1 MLTSSEIR
9 SRFLAF
15 FKKRGHAIIPSAS
28 LVPLNDPSVLFNT
41 AGMQPLVP
49 YLLGAPHPEGTRLA
63 DSQKCVR
70 TQDIEEVGDN
80 THDTFFEMLGNWSL
94 GDYFKQ
100 DAITWSYE
108 FLTNGDDEPEGDR
121 GLGLDPNR
129 LYVTIF
135 GGNHDA
141 PRDDEALAIWKDIF
155 EKHNVAGEHIYLMD
169 GELAKKNWWSAG
181 DSGPCGPDT
190 EMFYDVTGNLN
201 KGMTRDEYLAAD
213 DKQQVVEIWN
223 DVFMEYLKE
232 GGKVTGKLKMQ
243 NVDTGSGLER
253 LTMVVQGKDNIFAT
267 DMFEGM
273 MAIIKRD
280 SSSYDER
287 AARIVADHIRTS
299 VFLIA
304 DGVTPSNTDQGY
316 ILRRLLRRAVR
327 YADVLRISQFETL
340 IDEVAKKYAGVYE
353 NIGVNLEQIKKEI
366 VDEEEKFRKTLV
378 KGLKIFER
386 IYKGPIV
393 NDHHTTTEELAQQ
406 FSGESERLLGL
417 HAFELVTAHGF
428 PREII
433 EEIAKE
439 RDIIVD
445 WEDFDKLMLKHQDL
459 SRAGAAQ
466 KFAGG
471 LADHSIETVRLHT
484 AHHLLLRALQIVL
497 GPNVHQRGS
506 NITSERLRIDFAFD
520 RKMTDEEKKEVECIV
535 NEKISEALPVTR
547 TEMSLADAEKL
558 GAEHEFG
565 AKYPER
571 VSVYSVG
578 PKDATPENPQ
588 FDKRYSIEFCGG
600 PHVNNTNELSQ
611 FRILKEEASSQGV
624 RRIKAVLESM
634 MMQIH
639 DRPR

>member
-201 KGMTRDEYLAAD
+201 KGMTRDEYLVAD

-232 GGKVTGKLKMQ
+232 GGVVIGKLEKQ

-253 LTMVVQGKDNIFAT
+253 LTMVVQKKNNIFAT
-267 DMFEGM
+267 DMFSDM
-273 MAIIKRD
+273 MNII
-280 SSSYDER
+280 SSNSKTYDER

-316 ILRRLLRRAVR
+316 ILRRLIRRAVR
-327 YADVLRISQFETL
+327 YADVLGLTCGFNPL
-340 IDEVAKKYAGVYE
+340 IEEVAKKYNGVYE
-353 NIGVNLEQIKKEI
+353 NIETNLPQIKKEI
-366 VDEEEKFRKTLV
+366 DEEGDKFWKTIENGMKQFEKFA
-378 KGLKIFER
+378 E
-386 IYKGPIV
+386 
-393 NDHHTTTEELAQQ
+393 
-406 FSGESERLLGL
+406 SGVISGIEASMLYQSY
-417 HAFELVTAHGF
+417 GF
-428 PREII
+428 PFEITQ
-433 EEIAKE
+433 ELAKE
-439 RDIIVD
+439 RGVTVD
-445 WEDFDKLMLKHQDL
+445 EVGYKEEMKKHQDL
-459 SRAGAAQ
+459 SRSGSEQ
-466 KFAGG
+466 KFKGG

-497 GPNVHQRGS
+497 GPDVHQRGS

-520 RKMTDEEKKEVECIV
+520 RKMTDDEKMEVERIV

>member
-201 KGMTRDEYLAAD
+201 KGMTRDEYLVAD

-232 GGKVTGKLKMQ
+232 GGVVIGKLEKQ

-253 LTMVVQGKDNIFAT
+253 LTMVVQKKNNIFAT
-267 DMFEGM
+267 DMFSDM
-273 MAIIKRD
+273 MNII
-280 SSSYDER
+280 SSNSKTYDER

-316 ILRRLLRRAVR
+316 ILRRLIRRAVR
-327 YADVLRISQFETL
+327 YADVLGLTCGFNPL
-340 IDEVAKKYAGVYE
+340 IEEVAKKYNGVYE
-353 NIGVNLEQIKKEI
+353 NIETNLPQIKKEI
-366 VDEEEKFRKTLV
+366 DEEGDKFWKTIENGMKQFEKFA
-378 KGLKIFER
+378 E
-386 IYKGPIV
+386 
-393 NDHHTTTEELAQQ
+393 
-406 FSGESERLLGL
+406 SGVISGIEASMLYQSY
-417 HAFELVTAHGF
+417 GF
-428 PREII
+428 PFEITQ
-433 EEIAKE
+433 ELAKE
-439 RDIIVD
+439 RGVTVD
-445 WEDFDKLMLKHQDL
+445 EVGYKEEMKKHQDL
-459 SRAGAAQ
+459 SRSGSEQ
-466 KFAGG
+466 KFKGG

-497 GPNVHQRGS
+497 GPDVHQRGS

-520 RKMTDEEKKEVECIV
+520 RKMTDDEKREVERIV

>member
-129 LYVTIF
+129 LYVTVF

-201 KGMTRDEYLAAD
+201 KGMTRDEYLVAD

-232 GGKVTGKLKMQ
+232 GGVVIGKLEKQ

-253 LTMVVQGKDNIFAT
+253 LTMVVQKKNNIFAT
-267 DMFEGM
+267 DMFSDM
-273 MAIIKRD
+273 MNII
-280 SSSYDER
+280 SSNSKTYDER

-316 ILRRLLRRAVR
+316 ILRRLIRRAVR
-327 YADVLRISQFETL
+327 YADVLGLTCGFNPL
-340 IDEVAKKYAGVYE
+340 IEEVAKKYNGVYE
-353 NIGVNLEQIKKEI
+353 NIETNLPQIKKEI
-366 VDEEEKFRKTLV
+366 DEEGDKFWKTIENGMKQFEKFA
-378 KGLKIFER
+378 E
-386 IYKGPIV
+386 
-393 NDHHTTTEELAQQ
+393 
-406 FSGESERLLGL
+406 SGVISGIEASMLYQSY
-417 HAFELVTAHGF
+417 GF
-428 PREII
+428 PFEITQ
-433 EEIAKE
+433 ELAKE
-439 RDIIVD
+439 RGVTVD
-445 WEDFDKLMLKHQDL
+445 EVGYKEEMKKHQDL
-459 SRAGAAQ
+459 SRSGSEQ
-466 KFAGG
+466 KFKGG

-497 GPNVHQRGS
+497 GPDVHQRGS

-520 RKMTDEEKKEVECIV
+520 RKMTDDEKREVERIV
-535 NEKISEALPVTR
+535 NEKISQALPVTR

-634 MMQIH
+634 MM
-639 DRPR
+639 

>member
-1 MLTSSEIR
+1 MQTTLTSSEIR

-15 FKKRGHAIIPSAS
+15 FKARGHAIIPSAS

-49 YLLGAPHPEGTRLA
+49 YLLGEPHPAGVRLV

-94 GDYFKQ
+94 GDYFKK
-100 DAITWSYE
+100 DAINWSYE
-108 FLTNGDDEPEGDR
+108 FLTSKEE

-129 LYVTIF
+129 LYVTVF
-135 GGNHDA
+135 GGNQDA
-141 PRDDEALAIWKDIF
+141 PKDDEAHAIWKSIF
-155 EKHNVAGEHIYLMD
+155 DKAGVTSEHIYWMD
-169 GELAKKNWWSAG
+169 GDLAKKNWWSAG
-181 DSGPCGPDT
+181 ENGPCGPDT
-190 EMFYDVTGNLN
+190 EMFYDVTGNLD
-201 KGMTRDEYLAAD
+201 KGMTREEYLAAD

-232 GGKVTGKLKMQ
+232 GGVVTGKLKSQ

-253 LTMVVQGKDNIFAT
+253 IVMVVQGKDNIFAT

-273 MAIIKRD
+273 MTIIKNNAVT
-280 SSSYDER
+280 YDER

-299 VFLIA
+299 VFIIA

-327 YADVLRISQFETL
+327 YCDVLGMKSGFDVL
-340 IDEVAKKYAGVYE
+340 IDEVASKYEGVYE
-353 NIGVNLEQIKKEI
+353 NITANLTQIKKEI
-366 VDEEEKFRKTLV
+366 ADEEGKFRVTLENGIKQFEKFAQTGSISGTDASMLYQSFGFPFEITKELADERNVTVDEAGYKEEMK
-378 KGLKIFER
+378 
-386 IYKGPIV
+386 
-393 NDHHTTTEELAQQ
+393 
-406 FSGESERLLGL
+406 
-417 HAFELVTAHGF
+417 
-428 PREII
+428 
-433 EEIAKE
+433 
-439 RDIIVD
+439 
-445 WEDFDKLMLKHQDL
+445 KHQDL

-471 LADHSIETVRLHT
+471 LADHSEATVRLHT
-484 AHHLLLRALQIVL
+484 AHHLLLRALQMVL
-497 GPNVHQRGS
+497 GPDVHQRGS
-506 NITSERLRIDFAFD
+506 NITAERLRIDFAYPQ
-520 RKMTDEEKKEVECIV
+520 KMTDEQKKEVERIV
-535 NEKISEALPVTR
+535 NEQISLDLPVLR

-578 PKDATPENPQ
+578 PKDATPENPK
-588 FDKRYSIEFCGG
+588 FGERFSIEFCGG
-600 PHVNNTNELSQ
+600 PHVTHTGALSR
-611 FRILKEEASSQGV
+611 FKISKEEATSQGV
-624 RRIKAVLESM
+624 RRIKAILE
-634 MMQIH
+634 
-639 DRPR
+639 